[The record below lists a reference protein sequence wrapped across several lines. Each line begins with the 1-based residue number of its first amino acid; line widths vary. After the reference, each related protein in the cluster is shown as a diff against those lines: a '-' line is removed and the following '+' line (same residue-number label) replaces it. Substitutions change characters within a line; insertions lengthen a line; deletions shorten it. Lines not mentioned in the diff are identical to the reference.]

1 MAGLAECRLGLAFNV
16 AILAG
21 QVCHVHQVL
30 FAPEIVKFWYH
41 GFFSNR
47 VSTLALL
54 LRFLA
59 F

>member
-1 MAGLAECRLGLAFNV
+1 MSRLRLAFYV

-30 FAPEIVKFWYH
+30 FASEIVKFWNH

-47 VSTLALL
+47 A
-54 LRFLA
+54 
-59 F
+59 